1 MEQSAPESDACMMEG
16 SVVETAAKGPHPVTH
31 LHNNTSNVEEE
42 EEELI
47 SHHNGDEEEECSQTN
62 DEAQLDSELIKEE
75 MDIETDAKTNTQA
88 QTCSREHLERSEP
101 VTDTGCDSSLISN
114 EGGILQHS
122 NETSKASVTPVTTMD
137 EVVESSPSVLEGV
150 IDTSL
155 TLNEVSIAHDNTHSS
170 EQQPSLLAAASS
182 PADDGG
188 SAESPSSSDQ
198 SPADNSP
205 NDSTATSGISN
216 GPSTPS
222 SDAVG
227 SSPASSP
234 QTSSSTSAPSH
245 SLSSPYDTDCSRK
258 LLSQIQRSLSQESL
272 LDELESELLA
282 CQLPEG
288 GDGGER
294 KGSPAVNGL
303 ATDQD
308 GCMVVFEKCVQYKY
322 AQQEK
327 AVQR

>member
-1 MEQSAPESDACMMEG
+1 MEQSGPESDACMMEG
-16 SVVETAAKGPHPVTH
+16 SVVETVETAAKRPHPVTH
-31 LHNNTSNVEEE
+31 LHNNTSNVE

-62 DEAQLDSELIKEE
+62 DEAQLDSKFIKEE
-75 MDIETDAKTNTQA
+75 MDIETDAKTKPQA

-101 VTDTGCDSSLISN
+101 VTDTDCDSLISN

-122 NETSKASVTPVTTMD
+122 NETGEASVAPVTTVD
-137 EVVESSPSVLEGV
+137 EVVESSPSVLEGI
-150 IDTSL
+150 IDMSL
-155 TLNEVSIAHDNTHSS
+155 TFNEVSIAHDNTHSS
-170 EQQPSLLAAASS
+170 EKQPSLLATASS

-198 SPADNSP
+198 SPADNS
-205 NDSTATSGISN
+205 NNSTTTSGISN

-234 QTSSSTSAPSH
+234 QTSSSTSAPLH

-294 KGSPAVNGL
+294 KGSPVVNGL
-303 ATDQD
+303 TTDQD

-327 AVQR
+327 AIQR

>member
-1 MEQSAPESDACMMEG
+1 MEQSGPESDACMMEG

-31 LHNNTSNVEEE
+31 LHNSTSNVE

-62 DEAQLDSELIKEE
+62 DEAQLDSKLIKEE
-75 MDIETDAKTNTQA
+75 MDIETDAKTKPQA
-88 QTCSREHLERSEP
+88 QTHIREHLEKSEP

-122 NETSKASVTPVTTMD
+122 NETGEASVTPVTTMD
-137 EVVESSPSVLEGV
+137 EVVESSPSVLEGI

-170 EQQPSLLAAASS
+170 EKQPSLLATASS

-205 NDSTATSGISN
+205 NDSTTTSGISN
-216 GPSTPS
+216 GRSTPS

-327 AVQR
+327 AIQR

>member
-1 MEQSAPESDACMMEG
+1 MEQSGPESDACMIER

-31 LHNNTSNVEEE
+31 PQNNTSIVEE

-47 SHHNGDEEEECSQTN
+47 SHHNGDEEEECGQTN
-62 DEAQLDSELIKEE
+62 DEAQLDSKLIKEE
-75 MDIETDAKTNTQA
+75 MNIETDAKTKPQA
-88 QTCSREHLERSEP
+88 QTCSREHLERSEL

-122 NETSKASVTPVTTMD
+122 NETGEASVPPVVTLD
-137 EVVESSPSVLEGV
+137 EVVESSPSVLEGI

-155 TLNEVSIAHDNTHSS
+155 TFNEVSIAHDNTHSS
-170 EQQPSLLAAASS
+170 ENQPVLATALS

-198 SPADNSP
+198 SLADNSP
-205 NDSTATSGISN
+205 NDSTTTSGISN

-234 QTSSSTSAPSH
+234 QTSTSAPSH

-288 GDGGER
+288 VDGGER

-303 ATDQD
+303 TTDQD

-327 AVQR
+327 AIQR